1 MRTVLQ
7 MAFGAYSVSHLNNE
21 LLMGYLIFLLTI
33 AVYLLRPAEWIPFLQ
48 FNWNMLLNGIGI
60 LIIIGKILKSDSSI
74 NSDRTTIYLGWFTL
88 AILTSSAA
96 NLQFGT
102 IELYFSQLVSI
113 IVTYVL
119 AQAVLVK
126 AKQIDKFI
134 LLFVLLQLF
143 ICFQCYLQVTRG
155 VNWGGLEPY
164 SRGILGTRGIDGFE
178 LAREAQIIW
187 FGVFGDPNDLGM
199 LLIAFIPYMINKLF
213 YQTSSTVPRLFW
225 LGSILIIAY
234 TIFLTNSRGTMVAL
248 LVGLSAF
255 YIIKKKSVWS
265 LGIALFF
272 GMLVFAVGP
281 SRLSQITSGDSSAMG
296 RIYAWI
302 EALGLFRRDP
312 IFGVGADR
320 FLEYHHVTTHNSFV
334 LALAETGMFGFIP
347 YLSLFIISI
356 YTAIKVS
363 YQIEDKKVSVEI
375 ISLVSGLIGITA
387 AIFFISRTYVLLPY
401 LYIAV
406 LMSYLRIHSPE
417 LHNKN
422 IKQLSIYMLVGLSVG
437 GVVFIYLFNRLSTN
451 LLL

>member
-1 MRTVLQ
+1 
-7 MAFGAYSVSHLNNE
+7 
-21 LLMGYLIFLLTI
+21 MGYLIFILTVV
-33 AVYLLRPAEWIPFLQ
+33 VYLLRPAEWVPFLQ

-60 LIIIGKILKSDSSI
+60 LIIISRILKSDSSI
-74 NSDRTTIYLGWFTL
+74 HSDRTTLYLGWFTL

-102 IELYFSQLVSI
+102 INLYFSQLVSI
-113 IVTYVL
+113 VVTYVL
-119 AQAVLVK
+119 AQAVLEK
-126 AKQIDKFI
+126 AKQIDRFI
-134 LLFVLLQLF
+134 LLFVLIQLF

-199 LLIAFIPYMINKLF
+199 LLIAFVPFMLNKLF
-213 YQTSSTVPRLFW
+213 YQSSSTGPRLFW
-225 LGSILIIAY
+225 FAAIAIIGY

-265 LGIALFF
+265 MAIAMLLGLLMFT
-272 GMLVFAVGP
+272 VGP
-281 SRLSQITSGDSSAMG
+281 SRLSQVTSGDNSAMG

-312 IFGVGADR
+312 LFGVGADR

-347 YLSLFIISI
+347 YLSLFIIAI

-363 YQIEDKKVSVEI
+363 YKVEDKKISVEI
-375 ISLVSGLIGITA
+375 ISLVSGLIGITT

-406 LMSYLRIHSPE
+406 LMSYLRVHSPD
-417 LHNKN
+417 LHEKTS
-422 IKQLSIYMLVGLSVG
+422 KELSIYWLVGLSVC
-437 GVVFIYLFNRLSTN
+437 GVVFIYLFNRLTTN